1 MPAEVL
7 RSAQGLDG
15 LASTVNKGAHCAEYQ
30 RDGQCYAG
38 DTLEELHELIERDLV
53 PVLVVEGHEQ
63 FNIVR
68 YLGKYYGVA
77 QSLGPVDLAQLRPMC
92 SGRLSGQ
99 RSVCRRPFLG
109 RSQTTNR
116 GAATLGSATLPGNR
130 PWPAVLFMPPLRVAR
145 ARLL

>member
-1 MPAEVL
+1 MD
-7 RSAQGLDG
+7 GLDW
-15 LASTVNKGAHCAEYQ
+15 AHLDEDALREYQ

-77 QSLGPVDLAQLRPMC
+77 QSLGPVDLAQLDQRVLD
-92 SGRLSGQ
+92 GYQASGQ
-99 RSVCRRPFLG
+99 CVVAHSLDEAKQRIRG
-109 RSQTTNR
+109 RQ
-116 GAATLGSATLPGNR
+116 P
-130 PWPAVLFMPPLRVAR
+130 
-145 ARLL
+145 